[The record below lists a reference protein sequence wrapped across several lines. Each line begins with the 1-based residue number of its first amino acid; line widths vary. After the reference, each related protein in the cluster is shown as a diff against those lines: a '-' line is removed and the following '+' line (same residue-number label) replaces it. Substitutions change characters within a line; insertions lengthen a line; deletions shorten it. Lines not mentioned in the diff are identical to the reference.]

1 MTHKQRDKPS
11 EAFQDNFARLQFYS
25 LVEEYRAAEKH
36 LQECLNAQITANANK
51 AEADRLTWEA
61 NLNFKLLA
69 RRVNK
74 FLDM

>member
-36 LQECLNAQITANANK
+36 LSAKIARNAISFISVTTTPAACKCQSISPT
-51 AEADRLTWEA
+51 
-61 NLNFKLLA
+61 
-69 RRVNK
+69 V
-74 FLDM
+74 